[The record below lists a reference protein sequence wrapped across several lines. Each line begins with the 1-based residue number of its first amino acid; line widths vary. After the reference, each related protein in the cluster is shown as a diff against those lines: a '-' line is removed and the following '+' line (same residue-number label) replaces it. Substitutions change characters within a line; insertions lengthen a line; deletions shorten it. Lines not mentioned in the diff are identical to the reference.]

1 MLIMTWP
8 DKTLNM
14 TWTKYQI
21 NALSFF
27 LPLPPKPSS
36 TTPTK
41 HSNIDNHHHLVTSSE
56 SSRSVSAFILCASCS
71 HQEFHI
77 VWKQTWSWS
86 LWWRESSIKF
96 TKVPSLSK
104 ITTSGWRKKRWIK
117 IAKLFY
123 AINKKLSYKIFPNIT
138 KATTFYRCPQSIKY
152 FNIIVIFKP
161 ERGCKTSDLTPQWR
175 EREAMAEVEAVFN
188 NHHHL
193 HQIGLFEKYVYCPMN
208 TCWGKG
214 KLRWRALAKGKILPT
229 WQRGLVSGLP
239 VRRPG
244 IEI

>member
-1 MLIMTWP
+1 MREFDEIYQGSIFVEDNNLGLEKRDRLKLQKKIMQSTKNWA
-8 DKTLNM
+8 
-14 TWTKYQI
+14 TKYSQI
-21 NALSFF
+21 SQK
-27 LPLPPKPSS
+27 LPL
-36 TTPTK
+36 
-41 HSNIDNHHHLVTSSE
+41 
-56 SSRSVSAFILCASCS
+56 
-71 HQEFHI
+71 
-77 VWKQTWSWS
+77 
-86 LWWRESSIKF
+86 
-96 TKVPSLSK
+96 
-104 ITTSGWRKKRWIK
+104 
-117 IAKLFY
+117 
-123 AINKKLSYKIFPNIT
+123 
-138 KATTFYRCPQSIKY
+138 FYRCPQSIKY

-193 HQIGLFEKYVYCPMN
+193 HQIGLIEKYVYCPMN

-244 IEI
+244 IAI